1 MRKRLL
7 LATALAASAA
17 VAFASLALAQGGG
30 YGGSGGSG
38 GSGAISVTV
47 KEFSIAGLPKPK
59 GQTAAGIAPGS
70 VTLNIRNRGQF
81 PHNIVL
87 LTVNAKGAIKQIAG
101 IAPIPKGETGTLTAN
116 LKPGAYIAVCT
127 VGTGYHASQG
137 MYTRFTVGTNGLD
150 FETGKWG

>member
-7 LATALAASAA
+7 LATALAAIAA
-17 VAFASLALAQGGG
+17 VAFASLALAKGSG
-30 YGGSGGSG
+30 YGGSG
-38 GSGAISVTV
+38 GSGAISVSV

-87 LTVNAKGAIKQIAG
+87 LTVNAKGAIKQVAG
-101 IAPIPKGETGTLTAN
+101 IAPLPKGETGTLTAN

-150 FETGKWG
+150 FDTGKWG

>member
-7 LATALAASAA
+7 LATALAAIAA
-17 VAFASLALAQGGG
+17 VAFASLALAKGSG
-30 YGGSGGSG
+30 YGGSGGG
-38 GSGAISVTV
+38 GAISVSV

-87 LTVNAKGAIKQIAG
+87 LTVNAKGAIKQVAG

-150 FETGKWG
+150 FDTGKWG

>member
-1 MRKRLL
+1 MRRRLL
-7 LATALAASAA
+7 LATALAAIAA
-17 VAFASLALAQGGG
+17 VAFASLALAKGGG
-30 YGGSGGSG
+30 YGGS

-47 KEFSIAGLPKPK
+47 REFSIAGLPKPK

-87 LTVNAKGAIKQIAG
+87 LTVTAKGAVKQVAG

-116 LKPGAYIAVCT
+116 LKPGSYIAVCT
-127 VGTGYHASQG
+127 GGTGYHASQG
-137 MYTRFTVGTNGLD
+137 MYTRFTVGSNGLD
-150 FETGKWG
+150 FDTGKWG

>member
-7 LATALAASAA
+7 LATALAAIAA
-17 VAFASLALAQGGG
+17 VAFASLALAKGSG
-30 YGGSGGSG
+30 YGGSG
-38 GSGAISVTV
+38 GSGAISVSV

-70 VTLNIRNRGQF
+70 VTLTIRNRGQF

-87 LTVNAKGAIKQIAG
+87 LTVNAKGAIKHVAG

-150 FETGKWG
+150 FDTGKWG